1 MSNALAIAA
10 ATATLRNL
18 IIRGVPDL
26 PDNNVTTLPPDKAV
40 NGTTTRDQLNLFL
53 YHTLPNAAWR
63 NRDLPSQVKPGET
76 GQPPLALNLYY
87 LITAYGAGDDETR
100 SHRWLGEAM
109 QTLHDHALLG
119 SQEIRDALPDNDLYE
134 QIERVR
140 ITLQPLSLEEMSK
153 LWTTFQ
159 TQYRISVAYEASVV
173 LIESRQAKRTPLPV
187 LTIGASDRGAIV
199 RPDVTPPLPPFP
211 TLTSVELPDLYP
223 QPSIRLGERLTLQGY
238 HLDGDSVTVQLN
250 NPRLTQ
256 PQELVPQPTD
266 ATATEI
272 SVQLPNPGDP
282 NDANAPTSTWVAGV
296 HTVAVIVSRAGKTQA
311 TNELPFP
318 LVPLITTVSPT
329 SAPPGNVTLT
339 LTCQPKIRP
348 EQRAVLLF
356 GDREVL
362 ASPHAAPTETL
373 TFQLE
378 DAIAGEYFV
387 RLRIDGVDS
396 VLITRTADTPPQL
409 VFDPNLQ
416 VAIA

>member
-10 ATATLRNL
+10 VTATLRNL

-26 PDNNVTTLPPDKAV
+26 PDDNVTTLPPDKAV
-40 NGTTTRDQLNLFL
+40 NGTTTRDQINLFL

-76 GQPPLALNLYY
+76 GQPPLALSLYY
-87 LITAYGAGDDETR
+87 LITAYGLDNDETR

-109 QTLHDHALLG
+109 QTLHDHTLLD

-159 TQYRISVAYEASVV
+159 TQYRISAAYEVSVV
-173 LIESRQAKRTPLPV
+173 LIESRQEKRTPLPI
-187 LTIGASDRGAIV
+187 LKIGADARGASV
-199 RPDVTPPLPPFP
+199 RPEVTPPLPPFP
-211 TLTSVELPDLYP
+211 TLTSVELPNLYP
-223 QPSIRLGERLTLQGY
+223 QPSIRLGEMLTIRGY

-256 PQELVPQPTD
+256 PQELTPDPAKATD
-266 ATATEI
+266 TEI
-272 SVQLPNPGDP
+272 QIQLPAPGDP
-282 NDANAPTSTWVAGV
+282 SDATSPTSTWVSGV
-296 HTVAVIVSRAGKTQA
+296 HTVAVAVSRGGQTQT
-311 TNELPFP
+311 TNELPFS
-318 LVPLITTVSPT
+318 LVPMITVSPT
-329 SAPPGNVTLT
+329 SAAPGDVTLT
-339 LTCQPKIRP
+339 LTCQPKVRP
-348 EQRAVLLF
+348 EQRAALLF

-362 ASPHAAPTETL
+362 ASPHTAPTETL

-378 DAIAGEYFV
+378 DLTAGEYFV
-387 RLRIDGVDS
+387 RLRVDGVDS
-396 VLITRTADTPPQL
+396 VLIARTTDTPPQL
-409 VFDPNLQ
+409 VFDPNLK
-416 VAIA
+416 VTIA